1 MLVTKIEAV
10 TKTKY
15 KVFLDEQFAFVL
27 YKGELSRYYIKE
39 EAEVTPEVYAK
50 IREEVVLKR
59 AKLRVMH
66 LLQDMDRSEEQLRL
80 KLKQSLYTEDIIEAA
95 LQYVKSFGYID
106 DSNYARRFVESRK
119 KTKSKKE
126 IYAALCQKGI
136 DKYTIQEALELCY
149 KDVDEKDA
157 IQKLI
162 EKKHVEIDNMSD
174 KEKKKICEYLMRKGF
189 RYDDICRVIQV
200 IQVS

>member
-27 YKGELSRYYIKE
+27 YKGELSRYHIKE
-39 EAEVTPEVYAK
+39 EAEITPEVYAK

-80 KLKQSLYTEDIIEAA
+80 KLKQSLYTEDIIEAT

-106 DSNYARRFVESRK
+106 DSNYARRFVESRQ

-149 KDVDEKDA
+149 KEVDEKAA

>member
-189 RYDDICRVIQV
+189 RYEDICRVIQV

>member
-10 TKTKY
+10 TKTKH

-27 YKGELSRYYIKE
+27 YKGELSRYHIKE

-200 IQVS
+200 IQ

>member
-149 KDVDEKDA
+149 TDVDEKDA

>member
-27 YKGELSRYYIKE
+27 YKGELSRYYIKD

-200 IQVS
+200 IQ